1 LQGDSGG
8 PLSCPTSPAGT
19 WMLYG
24 VTSWGDGCA
33 IARHPGVYV
42 RVSLFVDWIKRTMEG
57 RTRIIAQ
64 NIANLTTWFI

>member
-1 LQGDSGG
+1 
-8 PLSCPTSPAGT
+8 
-19 WMLYG
+19 MLYG

-42 RVSLFVDWIKRTMEG
+42 RVSLFVKWIKKAMKG

-64 NIANLTTWFI
+64 NIAKLTT